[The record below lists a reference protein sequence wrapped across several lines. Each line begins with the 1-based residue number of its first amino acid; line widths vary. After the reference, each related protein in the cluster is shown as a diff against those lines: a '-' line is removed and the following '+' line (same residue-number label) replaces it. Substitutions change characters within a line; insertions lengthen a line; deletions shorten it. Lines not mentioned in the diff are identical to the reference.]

1 GEYRTKFE
9 RVYPCK
15 STNTFQT
22 NLYFSKRTSS
32 ITEMKG
38 NFTLLK
44 LLDDSYL
51 IDINAASWNLTG
63 DWKPNSMVHLS
74 KNACSSLKTCFG
86 NAWYSF
92 IEDFNFSKSSCPIP
106 PTT

>member
-1 GEYRTKFE
+1 MLLMKLPKKFFFILPSLQGEYRTKFE

-44 LLDDSYL
+44 LLDDSYSVSIYIL
-51 IDINAASWNLTG
+51 IMIVIIIVYNYLIRWVS
-63 DWKPNSMVHLS
+63 
-74 KNACSSLKTCFG
+74 
-86 NAWYSF
+86 
-92 IEDFNFSKSSCPIP
+92 
-106 PTT
+106 